1 MSSIR
6 LSRRA
11 TLLGLTAMATAPALP
26 LRAQTSAG
34 TIAVLKD
41 PGCGCCEAWA
51 DTLRAAG
58 FSVTV
63 EEADGDTMERARVAG
78 GVPQDLYGC
87 HTGRMGELV
96 IEGHVP
102 AADILRL
109 MAEAPDA
116 AGLAVPGMPM
126 GSPGMETDGMSDAFD
141 VVLWRQD
148 GTTAVFASYPAA

>member
-1 MSSIR
+1 MSPIR
-6 LSRRA
+6 PSRRA
-11 TLLGLTAMATAPALP
+11 ILLSMAAMVTVPALP
-26 LRAQTSAG
+26 LRAQPSGG
-34 TIAVLKD
+34 TITVLKD

-63 EEADGDTMERARVAG
+63 EEADSDTMARARIAG
-78 GVPQDLYGC
+78 RVPQDLYGC
-87 HTGRMGELV
+87 HTGRIGELV

-109 MAEAPDA
+109 AAEAPDA

-126 GSPGMETDGMSDAFD
+126 GSPGMEMNGMRDAFD
-141 VVLWRQD
+141 VVLWRQN
-148 GTTAVFASYPAA
+148 GMTEVFASYPAA

>member
-1 MSSIR
+1 MTLTR
-6 LSRRA
+6 PTRRA
-11 TLLGLTAMATAPALP
+11 ALLGLTAMAAASALP
-26 LRAQTSAG
+26 LRAQTAAG

-51 DTLRAAG
+51 DTLRAEG
-58 FSVTV
+58 FVVTV
-63 EEADGDTMERARVAG
+63 AEADNDTMERARIAG
-78 GVPQDLYGC
+78 GVPVDLYGC

-109 MAEAPDA
+109 AAEAPDA

-126 GSPGMETDGMSDAFD
+126 GSPGMEMGGTRDAFD
-141 VVLWRQD
+141 VVLWRHD
-148 GTTAVFASYPAA
+148 GTTEVFARYPAA

>member
-1 MSSIR
+1 MTLAR
-6 LSRRA
+6 PTRRA
-11 TLLGLTAMATAPALP
+11 ALLGLTALASTAALP

-34 TIAVLKD
+34 TVAVLKD
-41 PGCGCCEAWA
+41 PGCGCCEVWA

-58 FSVTV
+58 FDVTV
-63 EEADGDTMERARVAG
+63 EEADHDTLERARVTG

-126 GSPGMETDGMSDAFD
+126 GSPGMEADGMRDAFD

-148 GTTAVFASYPAA
+148 GTTAVFASYPAV

>member
-1 MSSIR
+1 MSPIR
-6 LSRRA
+6 VSRRA
-11 TLLGLTAMATAPALP
+11 ALLGLTAMATASALP

-51 DTLRAAG
+51 ETLRAAG
-58 FSVTV
+58 FAVTV
-63 EEADGDTMERARVAG
+63 EEADHDTMARARIAG
-78 GVPQDLYGC
+78 GVPQNLYGC

-109 MAEAPDA
+109 AMEAPDA

-126 GSPGMETDGMSDAFD
+126 GSPGMEMDGMRDAFD
-141 VVLWRQD
+141 VVLWRKD
-148 GTTAVFASYPAA
+148 GTTEVFASYPAA